1 MAYFMDEMNVKE
13 MMDALCKTK
22 TVILPV
28 GVVEQ
33 HGYHLPLST
42 DFHNANEVPRRAGKD
57 LNAIVAPTVPYC
69 YSGGDLIGTI
79 NVSPQVFS
87 LLIMDICLEFVRNGF
102 KDIIILLGHGGTDN
116 RIALN
121 SCLQMIMK
129 RMPENNDV
137 TFSLVEVYLLSA
149 TWQKYFKMEPE
160 HDFHAGLV
168 ETSLM
173 MYWKPELVKEEIE
186 MDEPEISKFMR
197 TDQDWFELS
206 EKAFIHDCIIPRK
219 SQRKEIKVGV
229 MGFPEKASV
238 KIGEKICIEMINGL
252 IEYVNKLNKRRL

>member
-1 MAYFMDEMNVKE
+1 MAYFMDEMTVKD
-13 MMDALCKTK
+13 MLDVTSKTT

-42 DFHNANEVPRRAGKD
+42 DYHNANELPRRAGER
-57 LNAIVAPTVPYC
+57 LNAVVAPTVPYC
-69 YSGGDLIGTI
+69 YSGGDLRGTI

-87 LLIMDICLEFVRNGF
+87 LLIMDICLELVRSDF

-129 RMPENNDV
+129 RMPENSDV
-137 TFSLVEVYLLSA
+137 TFSLVEVFNLSQS
-149 TWQKYFKMEPE
+149 WKECFKMEPE
-160 HDFHAGLV
+160 HDFHAGLA

-173 MYWKPELVKEEIE
+173 MYWKPELVREKIE
-186 MDEPEISKFMR
+186 MDEPNISKLMR
-197 TDQDWFELS
+197 SDQDWFELS
-206 EKAFIHDCIIPRK
+206 EKPFEHDFVIPRK
-219 SQRKEIKVGV
+219 YQRKEIKVGV
-229 MGFPEKASV
+229 MGFPEKANA
-238 KIGEKICIEMINGL
+238 KIGEKICNEMVDGL
-252 IEYVNKLNKRRL
+252 VEYVNILNDRRK